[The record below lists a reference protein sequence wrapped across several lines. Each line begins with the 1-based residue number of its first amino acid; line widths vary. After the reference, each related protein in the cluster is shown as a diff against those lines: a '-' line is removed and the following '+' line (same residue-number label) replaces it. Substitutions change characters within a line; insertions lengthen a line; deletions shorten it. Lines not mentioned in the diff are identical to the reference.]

1 MVWSDRQVA
10 MLAEMGIHLRLPTL
24 AGTVT
29 APTKAEPVAAEP
41 VTGDRTGQESMS
53 AMPSVPATAALT
65 AVATPVER
73 AVAMPPAR
81 RVERQ
86 SERQA
91 EPMLDPASPVASMD
105 WDALATAVSGCR
117 ACGLCE
123 SRRHTVFGVG
133 NRQARWMLIGEA
145 PGENE
150 DRTGQPFVGEAGQ
163 LLDNMLRAAG
173 LTRADGGGEQ
183 QVYIANV
190 LKCRPPRNR
199 NPEPHEIERCEPYL
213 LRQVELVR
221 PRLILALGRFAMQSI
236 LRSAEP
242 IGRLR
247 GKVHQYHGVPVVV
260 TYHPGYLLRSPVD
273 KSRVWEDLCLAR
285 EVMDGLGD

>member
-1 MVWSDRQVA
+1 MVWSERQVA
-10 MLAEMGIHLRLPTL
+10 MLAEMGIHVRLPTG
-24 AGTVT
+24 ADVVA
-29 APTKAEPVAAEP
+29 APVVEPVGDRVGARVVEQVVERDVEPVARSAPRSAPTVSP
-41 VTGDRTGQESMS
+41 VSFGPAAAR
-53 AMPSVPATAALT
+53 PAT
-65 AVATPVER
+65 
-73 AVAMPPAR
+73 PAS
-81 RVERQ
+81 V
-86 SERQA
+86 S
-91 EPMLDPASPVASMD
+91 LDPASPVATMD
-105 WDALATAVSGCR
+105 WDALATAVAGCR
-117 ACGLCE
+117 ACELCD
-123 SRRHTVFGVG
+123 SRRNTVFGVG

-173 LTRADGGGEQ
+173 LTRADSGGEQ

-199 NPEPHEIERCEPYL
+199 NPEPHEIERCEPFL
-213 LRQVELVR
+213 MRQVELVQ

-260 TYHPGYLLRSPVD
+260 TYHPGYLLRNPVD

-285 EVMDGLGD
+285 EVMDGLGA

>member
-10 MLAEMGIHLRLPTL
+10 MLAEMGIHLRLPTSEGG
-24 AGTVT
+24 AVSEAAETVVETAAAPVAAPIAPPSVAPVAAPVT
-29 APTKAEPVAAEP
+29 APIAWVPDAA
-41 VTGDRTGQESMS
+41 R
-53 AMPSVPATAALT
+53 AA
-65 AVATPVER
+65 
-73 AVAMPPAR
+73 PPI
-81 RVERQ
+81 
-86 SERQA
+86 
-91 EPMLDPASPVASMD
+91 DPASPVATMG
-105 WDALATAVSGCR
+105 WDALAEAVAGCR
-117 ACGLCE
+117 ACELCD
-123 SRRHTVFGVG
+123 SRHNTVFGTG

-173 LTRADGGGEQ
+173 LTRADGGGED

-199 NPEPHEIERCEPYL
+199 NPEPHEVERCEPFL
-213 LRQVELVR
+213 QRQVELVQ
-221 PRLILALGRFAMQSI
+221 PRLILALGRFAVQSI

-260 TYHPGYLLRSPVD
+260 TYHPGYLLRNPVD

-285 EVMDGLGD
+285 EVMEGLASR

>member
-1 MVWSDRQVA
+1 MVWSERQVA
-10 MLAEMGIHLRLPTL
+10 MLAEMGIHLRLPTAESVQQVAPAEVV
-24 AGTVT
+24 AGTVPADIA
-29 APTKAEPVAAEP
+29 APTGPATPVARLAAPVAVPVAAP
-41 VTGDRTGQESMS
+41 I
-53 AMPSVPATAALT
+53 AWVPDAARSTTLI
-65 AVATPVER
+65 
-73 AVAMPPAR
+73 
-81 RVERQ
+81 
-86 SERQA
+86 
-91 EPMLDPASPVASMD
+91 DPASPVAAMG
-105 WDALATAVSGCR
+105 WDTLADAVAGCR
-117 ACGLCE
+117 ACELCV
-123 SRRHTVFGVG
+123 SRRNTVFGAG

-173 LTRADGGGEQ
+173 LTRADGGGED

-199 NPEPHEIERCEPYL
+199 NPEPHEVERCEPYL
-213 LRQVELVR
+213 QRQVELVR
-221 PRLILALGRFAMQSI
+221 PRLIVALGRFAVQSI

-260 TYHPGYLLRSPVD
+260 TYHPGYLLRNPVD

-285 EVMDGLGD
+285 EVMEGLASR

>member
-1 MVWSDRQVA
+1 MCSSDLYKPKMIAVFTSCMPEVIGDDLTAFLKNARA
-10 MLAEMGIHLRLPTL
+10 KGHLPKDLPTPY
-24 AGTVT
+24 ANTPSFKGTH
-29 APTKAEPVAAEP
+29 
-41 VTGDRTGQESMS
+41 VTGY
-53 AMPSVPATAALT
+53 
-65 AVATPVER
+65 
-73 AVAMPPAR
+73 
-81 RVERQ
+81 
-86 SERQA
+86 
-91 EPMLDPASPVASMD
+91 
-105 WDALATAVSGCR
+105 
-117 ACGLCE
+117 
-123 SRRHTVFGVG
+123 
-133 NRQARWMLIGEA
+133 
-145 PGENE
+145 
-150 DRTGQPFVGEAGQ
+150 
-163 LLDNMLRAAG
+163 DNMLAAIQ
-173 LTRADGGGEQ
+173 LKRGEN
-183 QVYIANV
+183 VYIANV

>member
-1 MVWSDRQVA
+1 MVWSERQVA
-10 MLAEMGIHLRLPTL
+10 MLAEMGIHLRLPT
-24 AGTVT
+24 G
-29 APTKAEPVAAEP
+29 
-41 VTGDRTGQESMS
+41 GS
-53 AMPSVPATAALT
+53 
-65 AVATPVER
+65 
-73 AVAMPPAR
+73 MPPAEVDPATVAVPAHSGVTSAESLPESLAKSPR
-81 RVERQ
+81 ASPPVAQPSPAVVRVVP
-86 SERQA
+86 A
-91 EPMLDPASPVASMD
+91 GAVGTLDPSHPVATMG
-105 WDALATAVSGCR
+105 WDALAEAVAGCR
-117 ACGLCE
+117 ACELCD
-123 SRRHTVFGVG
+123 SRRHTVFGAG
-133 NRQARWMLIGEA
+133 HRQARWMLIGEA

-173 LTRADGGGEQ
+173 LTRAEAGGEQ

-199 NPEPHEIERCEPYL
+199 NPEPHEVERCEPFL
-213 LRQVELVR
+213 QRQVELVQ
-221 PRLILALGRFAMQSI
+221 PRLILALGRFAVQSI

-260 TYHPGYLLRSPVD
+260 TYHPGYLLRNPVD

-285 EVMDGLGD
+285 EVMEGLGG

>member
-1 MVWSDRQVA
+1 MVWSERQVA
-10 MLAEMGIHLRLPTL
+10 MLAEMGIHLRLPKGEG
-24 AGTVT
+24 AGTDAV
-29 APTKAEPVAAEP
+29 AEPVGEPVAAPVVEP
-41 VTGDRTGQESMS
+41 VVEPVIEPVIRS
-53 AMPSVPATAALT
+53 APRAAPA
-65 AVATPVER
+65 VSPVIFD
-73 AVAMPPAR
+73 A
-81 RVERQ
+81 
-86 SERQA
+86 
-91 EPMLDPASPVASMD
+91 ASPVATMD
-105 WDALATAVSGCR
+105 WDALAATVAGCR
-117 ACGLCE
+117 ACDLCD
-123 SRRHTVFGVG
+123 SRRNTVFGVG

-163 LLDNMLRAAG
+163 LLDNMLRAVG
-173 LTRADGGGEQ
+173 LTRADSGGEQ

-199 NPEPHEIERCEPYL
+199 NPEPHEIERCEPFL
-213 LRQVELVR
+213 LRQVELVQ

-260 TYHPGYLLRSPVD
+260 TYHPGYLLRNPVD

-285 EVMDGLGD
+285 EVMDGLGG